1 MKKRILIAMIID
13 PQDRDNLSV
22 HGPGFHER
30 RNNSTEVMA
39 DMVIDVDR
47 LRRDMLDNC
56 YALCFAADI
65 AAALAE
71 IPEIERASDEELIE
85 MARQQGIDLSRYEV

>member
-1 MKKRILIAMIID
+1 
-13 PQDRDNLSV
+13 
-22 HGPGFHER
+22 
-30 RNNSTEVMA
+30 MA

-56 YALCFAADI
+56 YALCFATDI

-71 IPEIERASDEELIE
+71 IPDIEQASDEELIE
-85 MARQQGIDLSRYEV
+85 MALQQGIDLSRYEV

>member
-1 MKKRILIAMIID
+1 
-13 PQDRDNLSV
+13 
-22 HGPGFHER
+22 
-30 RNNSTEVMA
+30 
-39 DMVIDVDR
+39 
-47 LRRDMLDNC
+47 MLDNC

-85 MARQQGIDLSRYEV
+85 MALQQGIDLSRYEV